1 MRRTI
6 RAVASSLALAA
17 ALSSCGGDPEPQ
29 FEAEPSA
36 EPTTSSP
43 SASAEP
49 EPWEERTDDGAV
61 AFVEHWIDE
70 FNTMRAT
77 GVTSELVK
85 LSTDGCETCTNFVE
99 YTDQIFNSGGSLETE
114 GWSIIS
120 VSQPAEANS
129 DRPVISLRVDQAPQV
144 LRESRNAEP
153 EEFTGGKANFV
164 AYLRWA
170 DGRWLMQRLDAA

>member
-36 EPTTSSP
+36 EPSSSSP

-77 GVTSELVK
+77 GDTETLD
-85 LSTDGCETCTNFVE
+85 LISTADCESCVGSIQLTE
-99 YTDQIFNSGGSLETE
+99 DLHEAGGGIETE
-114 GWSIIS
+114 GWRVLS
-120 VSQPAEANS
+120 VSEPARRNS
-129 DRPVISLRVDQAPQV
+129 PTPVIGFRVLQAPQR
-144 LRESRNAEP
+144 LTREDGAKP
-153 EEFTGGKANFV
+153 EQFSGGRADLT
-164 AYLRWA
+164 AYVVWRS
-170 DGRWLMQRLDAA
+170 GRWQMNRLDLA